1 MFDTE
6 KFIQLIKSQSGRDL
20 FNQYSSKCDLH
31 DRDDAPHIR
40 EDNLREYL
48 NAVNSCDSILIG
60 EAPGYIGCR
69 RTGIPFTDNSHL
81 KSVSDTYNLCKLN
94 TATKSGKDKENS
106 ALYMWREISRL
117 NNPPFVWNL
126 IPLHPYKQGPLK
138 NRTPVKR
145 DYENTKDVIIYLLE
159 NGNFNQFYSVG
170 RIAEKYLEGLG
181 HSSTYIRHP
190 SHGGSTIFKRQ
201 IRQYFD

>member
-6 KFIQLIKSQSGRDL
+6 EFIQLIKSQSGRDL
-20 FNQYSSKCDLH
+20 FNQYSSKCELH
-31 DRDDAPHIR
+31 DRDDAALIR
-40 EDNLREYL
+40 ENNLREYL
-48 NAVNSCDSILIG
+48 KAVNKCDSILIG

-81 KSVSDTYNLCKLN
+81 SSVSSVYNLGKFDN
-94 TATKSGKDKENS
+94 ATKSGKDKENS
-106 ALYMWREISRL
+106 ALYMWREISKLR
-117 NNPPFVWNL
+117 NPPFVWNL
-126 IPLHPYKQGPLK
+126 IPLHPYKQDPLN

-145 DYENTKDVIIYLLE
+145 DYENTKEVIIYLLK
-159 NGNFNQFYSVG
+159 NGNFKQFYSVG

-181 HSSTYIRHP
+181 YLSVYIRHP
-190 SHGGSTIFKRQ
+190 SHGGSTIFKNQ